1 MTKQS
6 KNKQIKFPIPSE
18 NGAGEYSV
26 TSEPLDPL

>member
-18 NGAGEYSV
+18 NGEYSEV
-26 TSEPLDPL
+26 AEPPYLIK